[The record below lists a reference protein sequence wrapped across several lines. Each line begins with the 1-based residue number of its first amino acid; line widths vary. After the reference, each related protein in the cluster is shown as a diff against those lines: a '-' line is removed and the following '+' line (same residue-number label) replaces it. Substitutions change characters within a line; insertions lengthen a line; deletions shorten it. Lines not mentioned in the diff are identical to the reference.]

1 MYIFTFIIGLLGGFA
16 AKAGFDYYHDF
27 IKRQEQILAEMAK
40 MDAKWE
46 LIDKVKEDKI

>member
-1 MYIFTFIIGLLGGFA
+1 MLAGFA

-27 IKRQEQILAEMAK
+27 INRQERIMAEMAK

-46 LIDKVKEDKI
+46 LIDKAKEDKI